1 MVPYSEWWLFN
12 FSVLVQL
19 AVLVQEQ
26 KKKKKIFPLWRSQ
39 IIIFFKVRNCVRVF
53 FCQYCSQA
61 YLVKLLSGLGLFY
74 SPYTVVQAQHGGVV
88 VNPNPNSWWTFFL
101 LGLNAGCD

>member
-1 MVPYSEWWLFN
+1 MVAFQLFC
-12 FSVLVQL
+12 FGSTRCPCSRT
-19 AVLVQEQ
+19 
-26 KKKKKIFPLWRSQ
+26 KKNMIFPLWRSQ

-74 SPYTVVQAQHGGVV
+74 SPYTVVQAQHGE
-88 VNPNPNSWWTFFL
+88 
-101 LGLNAGCD
+101 